1 MENPTNTSAPV
12 KPNIFLITVDQLR
25 FPMHFQS
32 LGITSANDFF
42 KQFMPNFHKSIW
54 VNGVKF
60 PNYYTAASDCTAA
73 RATIHTGLYAYQTY
87 SMLTLTTYKSK
98 GDQGPP
104 QPQLEDGFPT
114 IGRILKDTAGYNTPY
129 FGKWHLS
136 YDAHNLDKYGY
147 QSFTPPED
155 FPGFQGQGLEVD
167 VGIADQ
173 AAKWVNANWRNQQP
187 FFCSVNF
194 VNPHDKQWFWGGMQG
209 NDYTEVYAQIPVSP
223 PEKPPQKGISGNKPP
238 ENQPKR
244 LYDFEINKAIT
255 NWQPQSA
262 LSKKPTTQT
271 LIKEVFQYEFGGLFE
286 PEQVGPQQ
294 YQRVQNPPDFHYAVT
309 PLHPTNPHWHKAIAP
324 WDYWSKALDSYLQ
337 LSSSLQVDP
346 LHGMVDDAIGKFM
359 SGIPLEVLNNSIF
372 IFTSDHGE
380 YGSSHGMQ
388 GKGGTV
394 YEEGIRVPLV
404 VYDPAGHFATSANVE
419 RKQLVSS
426 VDLLRMIVTMGHGGS
441 TSWMQGPYGQL
452 YGNRCD
458 LLKIVQSPTALG
470 RNYALH
476 TTDEFISNAL
486 NFNQSPLHVIGLI
499 GMDKDGKKQKLG
511 VYTTWAAYT
520 AGQSQAQVLNNAAN
534 PLVTQL
540 EYYDQTNYLNE
551 TQPNETISN
560 PTSKEAQVMLDT
572 LFGNPI
578 NEILGLLGMELQAPL
593 PTQGYKDAQ
602 TTAYQHLIEYM
613 NLVNELS
620 GDPSSAD
627 NISEVGR
634 HLIARIGAF

>member
-1 MENPTNTSAPV
+1 
-12 KPNIFLITVDQLR
+12 
-25 FPMHFQS
+25 
-32 LGITSANDFF
+32 
-42 KQFMPNFHKSIW
+42 
-54 VNGVKF
+54 
-60 PNYYTAASDCTAA
+60 
-73 RATIHTGLYAYQTY
+73 
-87 SMLTLTTYKSK
+87 
-98 GDQGPP
+98 
-104 QPQLEDGFPT
+104 
-114 IGRILKDTAGYNTPY
+114 
-129 FGKWHLS
+129 
-136 YDAHNLDKYGY
+136 
-147 QSFTPPED
+147 
-155 FPGFQGQGLEVD
+155 
-167 VGIADQ
+167 
-173 AAKWVNANWRNQQP
+173 
-187 FFCSVNF
+187 
-194 VNPHDKQWFWGGMQG
+194 
-209 NDYTEVYAQIPVSP
+209 
-223 PEKPPQKGISGNKPP
+223 
-238 ENQPKR
+238 
-244 LYDFEINKAIT
+244 
-255 NWQPQSA
+255 
-262 LSKKPTTQT
+262 
-271 LIKEVFQYEFGGLFE
+271 
-286 PEQVGPQQ
+286 
-294 YQRVQNPPDFHYAVT
+294 
-309 PLHPTNPHWHKAIAP
+309 
-324 WDYWSKALDSYLQ
+324 
-337 LSSSLQVDP
+337 
-346 LHGMVDDAIGKFM
+346 
-359 SGIPLEVLNNSIF
+359 
-372 IFTSDHGE
+372 
-380 YGSSHGMQ
+380 
-388 GKGGTV
+388 
-394 YEEGIRVPLV
+394 
-404 VYDPAGHFATSANVE
+404 
-419 RKQLVSS
+419 
-426 VDLLRMIVTMGHGGS
+426 
-441 TSWMQGPYGQL
+441 MQGPYGQL

-551 TQPNETISN
+551 TQPNETIST